1 MRLGWWVFGEGD
13 QRFHSYHVLSRV
25 HTVTMTYHC
34 GYSRPSGWGIVR
46 QAPSPPS
53 HSSFRP
59 YCPLWK
65 DYPCLRSGELCFP
78 ALGWNVYLIYLE
90 FFCMETSVFSHLF
103 SQSFIYISMDAW
115 IFYSLGCDPIL
126 CCLFWCSN
134 GSSFGHGRSFTW
146 LLRPFDKAPS
156 LRPFFWHYI
165 SCSRLILYM
174 PCSSPRS
181 SHVSRSCVFLLEN
194 VSGNLD
200 PRSRYAHCCWGVT
213 ASSPFQ
219 LTEQEMYVCILAYVF
234 MYISVCIHLN
244 LYWLNR
250 SSYWC

>member
-1 MRLGWWVFGEGD
+1 MRLGWWVLGEGD
-13 QRFHSYHVLSRV
+13 QRFHSYVLSRV

-34 GYSRPSGWGIVR
+34 GYSWAIWLGYCVSGSFSTKSLLLLPLLSSLEGRPMLKEWGVML
-46 QAPSPPS
+46 PSL
-53 HSSFRP
+53 RVE
-59 YCPLWK
+59 
-65 DYPCLRSGELCFP
+65 CLPNLFGILLHEDF
-78 ALGWNVYLIYLE
+78 
-90 FFCMETSVFSHLF
+90 SVFPHLF

-146 LLRPFDKAPS
+146 LLCPFDKAPS

-200 PRSRYAHCCWGVT
+200 PRSRYAYCCWGVT

-219 LTEQEMYVCILAYVF
+219 LTEQKLYVCILAYVF
-234 MYISVCIHLN
+234 MYVSVCIHLN